1 MARSGRC
8 RCGTLLLFEMTA
20 RGYKTRCPKCQAIVR
35 LRDPAEASE
44 PTAARAEALAATV
57 DHAAPDGPPDFNVLS
72 RHEPDAPVAL
82 AEIEAYNGPEARAP
96 APSSPPWWLLAVA
109 VLAVLVTVG
118 TVTALLTL

>member
-35 LRDPAEASE
+35 LRDPAEATE

-57 DHAAPDGPPDFNVLS
+57 DHAAPDGPPDFSVLS
-72 RHEPDAPVAL
+72 HHEPDAPVAL
-82 AEIEAYNGPEARAP
+82 AEIEAYRGPEASA
-96 APSSPPWWLLAVA
+96 ASSRPWWLLAVA
-109 VLAVLVTVG
+109 VVAVLVTVG
-118 TVTALLTL
+118 TVTALLAL

>member
-35 LRDPAEASE
+35 LRDPAETSE

-57 DHAAPDGPPDFNVLS
+57 GHAAADGPPDFSVLS
-72 RHEPDAPVAL
+72 QHESDAPVAL
-82 AEIEAYNGPEARAP
+82 AEIEAYKGPEAS
-96 APSSPPWWLLAVA
+96 APSSRPWWLLAVA
-109 VLAVLVTVG
+109 VLAVLVMVG